1 MKNACL
7 IIIALLFSG
16 LSLSANA
23 AVTAS
28 LDRTQTGAGEAVQ
41 LTLQY
46 DGQTDKQPDLSA
58 LKQDFDILGRST
70 GTSIQVINGKMSAQT
85 QLSLTLMPKHGGR
98 ITIPPVSWNG
108 QSSAALTLTV
118 GGNVAA
124 QPGNTAGNGNST
136 PANTTHAFIT
146 ESLDQKQPYVQ
157 AAAMLTV
164 RLYVDEPLYQA
175 TLELQPNNDV
185 LIQQL
190 GKDTQTSTT
199 YRGRDYQVV
208 ERKYLLFPQRSGVI
222 QLSGPVLNAQI
233 ADASNSGSDPFGN
246 DPFFAN
252 AFGHNPFGNMIN
264 ATRPIRLQS
273 DPITLNVRPRPAAST
288 GQDWLPAQN
297 VTLTETWQPD
307 SGAFHVG
314 DPITR
319 HLHLQAQ
326 GLTASQLPDL
336 SKLMTLPDGLR
347 AYPDQAKL
355 NDDVQSG
362 SVLGT
367 RDQDIAL
374 IASRAGRYDIPA
386 MHLHWWDTAK
396 NVQSSIDL
404 PARTLNV
411 LPGATA
417 AGAPAPPSQQSADA
431 TQASGTPLLHMA
443 NPLPAAPT
451 GYLWPMT
458 SLGLAVLWLGTLA
471 AWWRSSRRNA
481 APRPVRRQEP
491 ALNTPPDANQSRKAF
506 QQACRE
512 NDAQSARRHL
522 LAWARAVW
530 PDNPPAGLKAIATR
544 LPGQNMEQLLQQL
557 DRACYANGEWQGSDL
572 QEALSSLSAK
582 SESATRTEPQ
592 LTSLY
597 P

>member
-7 IIIALLFSG
+7 IIIALLFAG

-118 GGNVAA
+118 GGNAA

-136 PANTTHAFIT
+136 PANTAHAFIT
-146 ESLDQKQPYVQ
+146 ASLDQKQPYVQ

-233 ADASNSGSDPFGN
+233 ADASNSSDPFGN

-264 ATRPIRLQS
+264 ATRPIRIQGEQ
-273 DPITLNVRPRPAAST
+273 ITLNVRPRPAGSS
-288 GQDWLPAQN
+288 GQDWLPAQSVN
-297 VTLTETWQPD
+297 LTETWQPD

-355 NDDVQSG
+355 NDNVQGG
-362 SVLGT
+362 SVLGS

-374 IASRAGRYDIPA
+374 IASRAGHYDIPA

-396 NVQSSIDL
+396 NVQRSIDL
-404 PARTLNV
+404 PARTLDV
-411 LPGATA
+411 LPGTTTA
-417 AGAPAPPSQQSADA
+417 AVAPVPPSQQSADA

-458 SLGLAVLWLGTLA
+458 SLGLAVLWLGTVA

-481 APRPVRRQEP
+481 APRPARRQEP
-491 ALNTPPDANQSRKAF
+491 PLDAPPDASQSRKAF
-506 QQACRE
+506 QHACRE
-512 NDAQSARRHL
+512 NDPQSARRHL
-522 LAWARAVW
+522 QAWARATW
-530 PDNPPAGLKAIATR
+530 PDDPPAGLKAIATR
-544 LPGQNMEQLLQQL
+544 LPERDTDALLQQL
-557 DRACYANGEWQGSDL
+557 DRACYTDHEWHGAAML
-572 QEALSSLSAK
+572 AALPSLSAK
-582 SESATRTEPQ
+582 NGTAARTEPQ
-592 LTSLY
+592 LNSLY